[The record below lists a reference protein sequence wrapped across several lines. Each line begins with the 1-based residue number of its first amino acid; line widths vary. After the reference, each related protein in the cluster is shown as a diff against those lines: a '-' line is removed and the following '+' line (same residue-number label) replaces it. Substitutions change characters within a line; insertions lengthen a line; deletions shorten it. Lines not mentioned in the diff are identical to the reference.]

1 MRHPHTKVTRKAT
14 MVDPYR
20 GRAVKTFHSV
30 ERKGFASGGS
40 VQPRVSIKVTDPDH
54 ARAQTES
61 KRIAKDY
68 GYTTRARGGPV
79 GMGNVS
85 DPYLTGKG
93 SPWSMAHKTKK

>member
-1 MRHPHTKVTRKAT
+1 MRRPHVKVTRKAT

-40 VQPRVSIKVTDPDH
+40 VQPRVSIKVTDSDR
-54 ARAQTES
+54 ARAQKES

-68 GYTTRARGGPV
+68 GYAKGGAVGYGDTKDSYLRGGP
-79 GMGNVS
+79 
-85 DPYLTGKG
+85 G